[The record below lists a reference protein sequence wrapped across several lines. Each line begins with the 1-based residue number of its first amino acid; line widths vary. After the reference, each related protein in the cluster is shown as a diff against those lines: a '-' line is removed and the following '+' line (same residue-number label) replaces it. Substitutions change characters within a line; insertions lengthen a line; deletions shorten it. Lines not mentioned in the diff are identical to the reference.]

1 MADVFVL
8 LLILVFFALCIGLVR
23 GCDRIIGADDAEEL
37 GESEPAAVET
47 SEAETVGVAR

>member
-23 GCDRIIGADDAEEL
+23 GCDRIIGADDAEDL
-37 GESEPAAVET
+37 GESEPAVET